1 LTGKRESAFENGK
14 SIDLKQ
20 AEEVIGKYMLQ
31 LLADEQPNYDQYVE
45 KINEELEV
53 KQEDLV
59 TQH

>member
-1 LTGKRESAFENGK
+1 MTGKRESALENGK

-53 KQEDLV
+53 KQGDLV